1 MKNRLKH
8 ERDYTIIK
16 VVQVTHYQGDVRY
29 VTSRGFRFSCMSLI
43 SVTSNLFKS
52 AGPRDKLD
60 LDYILGKVD
69 ALIKFIAKFRH
80 LGIEDLPQDFLT
92 ENSS

>member
-1 MKNRLKH
+1 MKNH
-8 ERDYTIIK
+8 ERDYTVIK

-43 SVTSNLFKS
+43 SVTSKLFKS
-52 AGPRDKLD
+52 AGPWDKLD
-60 LDYILGKVD
+60 LLGKVD
-69 ALIKFIAKFRH
+69 ALFKFIAKFRH